1 MYRLNIY
8 IGCGAVLLALV
19 GLFLWVP
26 QDTGTGLIIRV
37 RRQVSI
43 GDALAP
49 TIAFALMAIGGALLL
64 MEQRKRDST
73 EVTLAPFLHTSALVA
88 VIGLGL
94 LLMRHA
100 GPTLLYLADWFGAE
114 VSEYR
119 LLRETF
125 PWKYIGFFLGG
136 VIMIGGMASLSAGR
150 LRART
155 LLISCAVTIVLIA
168 LVDVPFDD
176 LLLPP
181 NGDY

>member
-8 IGCGAVLLALV
+8 IGSGAVLLALV
-19 GLFLWVP
+19 GLFLWIP
-26 QDTGTGLIIRV
+26 QDTGTGLIVRV

-49 TIAFALMAIGGALLL
+49 TIAFTLMAIGGVLLL
-64 MEQRKRDST
+64 IELRKRAST
-73 EVTLAPFLHTSALVA
+73 EVILAPFFHTGALVA
-88 VIGLGL
+88 VIVLSL

-100 GPTLLYLADWFGAE
+100 GTGLLLVAEWFGATDT
-114 VSEYR
+114 EYR

-125 PWKYIGFFLGG
+125 PWKYIGYFLGG
-136 VIMIGGMASLSAGR
+136 VTMIGGMASLSAGR
-150 LRART
+150 MQAHT
-155 LLISCAVTIVLIA
+155 VLIA
-168 LVDVPFDD
+168 IAVTMGLIAVVDLPFDD

>member
-8 IGCGAVLLALV
+8 IGSGAVLLALA
-19 GLFLWVP
+19 GLFLWIP
-26 QDTGTGLIIRV
+26 QDTGTGLIVRV

-49 TIAFALMAIGGALLL
+49 TIAFTLMAIGGVLLL
-64 MEQRKRDST
+64 IEQRKHSSS
-73 EVTLAPFLHTSALVA
+73 EVTLAPFLHTGSLVA
-88 VIGLGL
+88 VIVLGL
-94 LLMRHA
+94 LFMRHA
-100 GPTLLYLADWFGAE
+100 GPGFLRVAEWFGATE
-114 VSEYR
+114 TEYR

-125 PWKYIGFFLGG
+125 PWKYIGYFLGG
-136 VIMIGGMASLSAGR
+136 VTVIGGMASLSAGR
-150 LRART
+150 LQART
-155 LLISCAVTIVLIA
+155 VLIAVAVTIVLIS

>member
-8 IGCGAVLLALV
+8 IGSGAVLLALV
-19 GLFLWVP
+19 GLFLWIP
-26 QDTGTGLIIRV
+26 QDTGTGLIVRV

-49 TIAFALMAIGGALLL
+49 TIAFTLMAIGGALLL
-64 MEQRKRDST
+64 IERRKHTSN
-73 EVTLAPFLHTSALVA
+73 EVTLAPFLHTGAVVA
-88 VIGLGL
+88 VIILGL

-100 GPTLLYLADWFGAE
+100 GPGFLLVAEWLGATDT
-114 VSEYR
+114 EYR

-125 PWKYIGFFLGG
+125 PWKYIGYFLGG
-136 VIMIGGMASLSAGR
+136 VTIIGGMASLSAGR
-150 LRART
+150 LQPRT
-155 LLISCAVTIVLIA
+155 VLIA
-168 LVDVPFDD
+168 GVVTIGLVALVDLPFDD

>member
-8 IGCGAVLLALV
+8 IGSGAVLLALV
-19 GLFLWVP
+19 GLFLWIP
-26 QDTGTGLIIRV
+26 QDTGTGLIVHV

-64 MEQRKRDST
+64 IERRKHTST
-73 EVTLAPFLHTSALVA
+73 EVSIAPFLHTGALVA
-88 VIGLGL
+88 IIALGL
-94 LLMRHA
+94 LLMRYA
-100 GPTLLYLADWFGAE
+100 GPGFLLVPEGFGTTDT
-114 VSEYR
+114 EYR

-125 PWKYIGFFLGG
+125 PWKYIGYFLGG
-136 VIMIGGMASLSAGR
+136 VTMIGGMASLSAGR
-150 LRART
+150 LQART
-155 LLISCAVTIVLIA
+155 VLIAGAVTIGLIV
-168 LVDVPFDD
+168 LVDMPFDD

>member
-8 IGCGAVLLALV
+8 IGSGAVLLALV
-19 GLFLWVP
+19 GLFLWIP
-26 QDTGTGLIIRV
+26 QDTGTGLIVRV

-49 TIAFALMAIGGALLL
+49 TIAFTLMAIGGALLL
-64 MEQRKRDST
+64 IERRKPVST
-73 EVTLAPFLHTSALVA
+73 EVRLAPFLHTGALVA
-88 VIGLGL
+88 VIILGL

-100 GPTLLYLADWFGAE
+100 GPGFLRIADLFGTE
-114 VSEYR
+114 PSEYR

-125 PWKYIGFFLGG
+125 PWKYIGYFLGG
-136 VIMIGGMASLSAGR
+136 ATMIGGMASLSAGR
-150 LRART
+150 LQART
-155 LLISCAVTIVLIA
+155 VLIASAVTIGLIA
-168 LVDVPFDD
+168 LVDLPFDD